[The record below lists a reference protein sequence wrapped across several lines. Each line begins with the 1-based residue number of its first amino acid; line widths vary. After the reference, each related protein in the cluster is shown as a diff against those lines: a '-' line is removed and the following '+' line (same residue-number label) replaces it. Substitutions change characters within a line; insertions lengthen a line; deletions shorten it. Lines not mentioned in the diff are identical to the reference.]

1 VVTERLSSDGTRL
14 TVRIPIAIRKR
25 GARKLI
31 VSAEGEGSWPALAR
45 PRVDN
50 TLLRA
55 VVQAFRWKAQLK
67 AGQYATISEL
77 AAAEKLN
84 TSYVSHQ
91 LRLTLLAP
99 DLVEAILDGQ
109 QPPTSQLQPLMRD
122 MPIEWRLQRAPA
134 EGKV

>member
-1 VVTERLSSDGTRL
+1 MAMRNIDSDGSTL
-14 TVRIPIAIRKR
+14 TVRVPIAIRRR

-31 VSAEGEGSWPALAR
+31 VSAEGEDSWPAPAR

-55 VVQAFRWKAQLK
+55 VVQAFRWKSQLD
-67 AGQYATISEL
+67 AGLYTTISDL

-99 DLVEAILDGQ
+99 DLVEAILDGRQ
-109 QPPTSQLQPLMRD
+109 TPASQLQPLMRD
-122 MPIEWRLQRAPA
+122 MPVDWRQQKAVA
-134 EGKV
+134 EGKA

>member
-1 VVTERLSSDGTRL
+1 MATDKLDSDGSTL
-14 TVRIPIAIRKR
+14 TVRVPIAIRRR

-31 VSAEGEGSWPALAR
+31 VSAEGEGSWPAPAH

-55 VVQAFRWKAQLK
+55 IVQAFRWKAQLD
-67 AGQYATISEL
+67 AGLYTTISDL

-99 DLVEAILDGQ
+99 DLVEAILDGR
-109 QPPTSQLQPLMRD
+109 QPSVSQLQPLMRD
-122 MPIEWRLQRAPA
+122 MPADWQQQRVIA